1 MAPTE
6 IQVQEL
12 LRPLLLKDLRNQ
24 CRARGLTPAG
34 SRESL
39 LDRLQ
44 EHMMQTGDL

>member
-1 MAPTE
+1 MAPSAIE
-6 IQVQEL
+6 VNAV

-39 LDRLQ
+39 MDRLQ
-44 EHMMQTGDL
+44 EHMLSTGDM